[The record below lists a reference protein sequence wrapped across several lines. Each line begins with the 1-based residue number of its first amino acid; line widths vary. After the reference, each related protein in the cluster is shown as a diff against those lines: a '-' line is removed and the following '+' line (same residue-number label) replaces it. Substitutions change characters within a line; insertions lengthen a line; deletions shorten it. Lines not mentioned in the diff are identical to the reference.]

1 MIPCIKGGIL
11 MELRD
16 LQIFKSVAHHGSVSN
31 AAKELNYVQ
40 SNVTARIKQ
49 LEKELKT
56 PLFYRHKKGMT
67 LNPEGRKMVEYVNK
81 ILQDVEELRQVFLD
95 SDTPTG
101 TIKIGTVETVRTL
114 PTILASYYN
123 RYPNVDLSLQAG
135 LTEELIKE
143 VADHKLD
150 GAFITGPI
158 KHPLLEQY
166 DVCTE
171 KLVLVTQNE
180 TFHIDEFI
188 ATPLLV
194 SNQGC
199 GYRSKLER
207 WLKDEGIPPKRIM
220 EFNIL
225 ETILNSVALGLG
237 ITLVPESTVEN
248 LSTSGRVHCHPIPEK
263 YSSISTVFIRRKD
276 VYMTNSMQCFL
287 TTIKEHRHIKMFS

>member
-1 MIPCIKGGIL
+1 

-16 LQIFKSVAHHGSVSN
+16 LQIFQSVVHHGSVSS
-31 AAKELNYVQ
+31 AAKALNYVQ

-49 LEKELKT
+49 LENELKT

-67 LNPEGRKMVEYVNK
+67 LTPEGRKMVAYVNK
-81 ILQDVEELRQVFLD
+81 ILQDVEELKKVFLD
-95 SDTPTG
+95 SDTPSG
-101 TIKIGTVETVRTL
+101 TLKIGTVETVRTL

-123 RYPNVDLSLQAG
+123 RYPNVDLSLKAG
-135 LTEELIKE
+135 LTDELMKE

-150 GAFITGPI
+150 GAFISGPI
-158 KHPLLEQY
+158 KHPLLEQH

-171 KLVLVTQNE
+171 KLVLVSQNK
-180 TFHIDEFI
+180 TFHIEEFI
-188 ATPLLV
+188 TTPLLV

-207 WLKDEGIPPKRIM
+207 WLKDEGLLPKRMM

-237 ITLVPESTVEN
+237 NTLVPESVVEH
-248 LSTSGRVHCHPIPEK
+248 LSTTGKIHCHPIPKK
-263 YSSISTVFIRRKD
+263 YESISTVFIRRKD
-276 VYMTNSMQCFL
+276 VYLTNSMQSFL
-287 TTIKEHRHIKMFS
+287 NIIAEHCHINML